1 MKASK
6 VIISFFMKLKWKILT
21 NKRKCCLI
29 KKAVNRKTRKKSK
42 PVYSKEIEIKKD
54 I

>member
-21 NKRKCCLI
+21 KKKKNYKK
-29 KKAVNRKTRKKSK
+29 KKAFKKKTKKKSK
-42 PVYSKEIEIKKD
+42 PVY
-54 I
+54 